1 MIIRMIE
8 EEPLYTYYPYG
19 GNGIELYHKDFDN
32 IKVGDEFKTDG
43 WSHNVNATEHMYVT
57 VTCVYKDTKGVLLRE
72 YTEIIYLHDSYDIK
86 EDVDL
91 VWVELQS
98 EDKK

>member
-32 IKVGDEFKTDG
+32 I
-43 WSHNVNATEHMYVT
+43 
-57 VTCVYKDTKGVLLRE
+57 
-72 YTEIIYLHDSYDIK
+72 
-86 EDVDL
+86 
-91 VWVELQS
+91 
-98 EDKK
+98 